1 MKRNAEGLGKARDRE
16 PRCGA
21 YIIETR
27 NGDIL
32 HWIKWDG
39 AVREMFD
46 ASFIPGAGAP
56 MCVGLGNPEM
66 RTLITFAG
74 EPSGSTA
81 EGVVQ

>member
-1 MKRNAEGLGKARDRE
+1 MERNAEGLGKARDRE

-32 HWIKWDG
+32 HWIKWG

-46 ASFIPGAGAP
+46 ASFIPGVRAP

-66 RTLITFAG
+66 RMLITFAG

-81 EGVVQ
+81 EAVVQ

>member
-1 MKRNAEGLGKARDRE
+1 MFLPRLG
-16 PRCGA
+16 CSSTYSG
-21 YIIETR
+21 YL
-27 NGDIL
+27 L
-32 HWIKWDG
+32 HWMKFDG

-46 ASFIPGAGAP
+46 ASFIPGVRAP

-81 EGVVQ
+81 EAVVQ

>member
-46 ASFIPGAGAP
+46 ASFIPGA
-56 MCVGLGNPEM
+56 
-66 RTLITFAG
+66 
-74 EPSGSTA
+74 
-81 EGVVQ
+81 

>member
-1 MKRNAEGLGKARDRE
+1 VKARDGE

-21 YIIETR
+21 YIIDTR

-32 HWIKWDG
+32 HWIKFDG

-46 ASFIPGAGAP
+46 ASFIPGVRAP
-56 MCVGLGNPEM
+56 ICVGLGKPEM

-81 EGVVQ
+81 EAVTQ

>member
-32 HWIKWDG
+32 HWIKFDG

-66 RTLITFAG
+66 LTLITFAG

-81 EGVVQ
+81 EAVTQ